1 MKAIDDDS
9 NQTPQILSAIMG
21 WPIAT
26 FASGINK
33 IGENQ
38 SEVTREVD
46 SGLQKVVVESP
57 CIISCDL
64 RLNTPRYT
72 GIKNITAV
80 I

>member
-1 MKAIDDDS
+1 
-9 NQTPQILSAIMG
+9 MG
-21 WPIAT
+21 WPLAT

-38 SEVTREVD
+38 FEITREVD
-46 SGLQKVVVESP
+46 SGLQKVIVESP

-80 I
+80 MLYFYLGEKEENR